1 MFSHT
6 QLEELARMKHADL
19 LAKAAIA
26 HKYGLVRRDMARH
39 LPALLQW
46 LSDQG
51 RKWRAPR
58 RPLTVDPVAV
68 ASRQQAC

>member
-6 QLEELARMKHADL
+6 QLEEVARMKHADL
-19 LAKAAIA
+19 LAKAAIM
-26 HKYGLVRRDMARH
+26 HKHGLVRRETRRH

-46 LSDQG
+46 LGDQG
-51 RKWRAPR
+51 RKWRTPR
-58 RPLTVDPVAV
+58 RPITVDPVAV

>member
-6 QLEELARMKHADL
+6 QLEEVARMKHADL

-26 HKYGLVRRDMARH
+26 HKYALVRREKTSY

-46 LSDQG
+46 LGDQG